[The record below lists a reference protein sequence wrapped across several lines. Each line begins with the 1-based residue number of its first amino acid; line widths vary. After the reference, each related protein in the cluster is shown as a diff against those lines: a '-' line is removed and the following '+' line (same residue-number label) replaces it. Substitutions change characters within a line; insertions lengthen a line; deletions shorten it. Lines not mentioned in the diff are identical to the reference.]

1 VAINAGGASGG
12 RTTNGRSSR
21 GMPPLAEINVT
32 PFVDVAL
39 VLLIIFMITA
49 HVMEYGIEVDVPKTK
64 TVASSTK
71 ELPVVQ
77 ISKSGDV
84 YLGKD
89 PVNVNRLADQVRIG
103 YPGQKGVY
111 LRADRQTPFEEVAT
125 VMSALADAKLDVN
138 VVTQPDENI
147 GKRP

>member
-1 VAINAGGASGG
+1 MAISVGGMNGG
-12 RTTNGRSSR
+12 RRSR
-21 GMPPLAEINVT
+21 GVPALAEINVT

-49 HVMEYGIEVDVPKTK
+49 HVMEYGIEIDVPKTK

-77 ISKSGDV
+77 VSKAGEV

-89 PVNVNRLADQVRIG
+89 PVNINRLAAAVVSG

-111 LRADRQTPFEEVAT
+111 LRADAQTPFEEVAT
-125 VMSALADAKLDVN
+125 VMSVLADAKLDVN

-147 GKRP
+147 GKTGKTR